1 MSDEKEFRYH
11 LISCPHCNQSA
22 SYQMSLGRGC
32 TVSVS
37 CRYCHKTIKIKTNMN
52 AQIER
57 IQKDINGG
65 VTMKKCPNCGK
76 ELKDTAKF
84 CGSCGTKLDEVKAA
98 NRADD
103 ERGVNVSSS
112 YIHWNILPG
121 QIAVK
126 IDERDIASYGRVKG
140 LVVQEGVKALF
151 FVQGKIAAQLEAG
164 QYAFKDYANAVVEEK
179 EEKKRSLIG
188 NFFHNVANFFKGGAS
203 DIIRKTYQVSIVLV
217 RSTEFPLLFNFENV
231 ETAGIRSNVGIHL
244 LVKVSN
250 INDFYT
256 NQLLDKKM
264 LCYETVAKSL
274 ESTVLAVL
282 NESLSATEPKAVATK
297 ANDVLLALQK
307 RISEFYPYFTAS
319 KIISLTASREELE
332 NIKKMQEELYVSELE
347 LTELTKRNNF
357 LNRLHDENNAQ
368 ALAEA
373 RSETDFQAALDK
385 IDEDRELNE
394 DERLKFSQ
402 MLEAQRMI
410 REAKTE
416 DEVQSGIQ
424 EYKKSGLLREEEIE
438 NIQAQISQ
446 KASLRDLSYDQEL
459 ALATLAN
466 EKELDRQNL
475 LWETE
480 IGNARLQN
488 EIAQERMRD
497 EYQDERERKQ
507 IELQRERMA
516 SKLDVLRQAQE
527 IRQQR
532 EQAEHQR
539 QMEANA
545 QKIQHEEEMRRMFQN
560 MTAEQILVANP
571 DISPEAAK
579 AMAEKFKAETAASQN
594 DKTAEMAMRQSEQM
608 QAFMQQQMAMMRD
621 MAMAGLN
628 ANAQNQAQRLADK
641 DAEMNRFASGVNN
654 AVTAVSGALRNPQAV
669 YQTGAVAAPAAAPA
683 PAVAPIPA
691 QGVSGAKTLHT
702 CPNCGT
708 PHEEGALFC
717 ESCGGSL

>member
-1 MSDEKEFRYH
+1 MSDEKEFKYH
-11 LISCPHCNQSA
+11 LIPCPHCNQSA
-22 SYQMSLGRGC
+22 SYQMTLGHGC
-32 TVSVS
+32 SASVS
-37 CRYCHKTIKIKTNMN
+37 CRYCHKTIKIRTNMN

-57 IQKDINGG
+57 IEKDFNGG

-84 CGSCGTKLDEVKAA
+84 CGSCGTKLDEVKAT
-98 NRADD
+98 NRPDD
-103 ERGVNVSSS
+103 ERGVNVASS

-126 IDERDIASYGRVKG
+126 IDERDIASYGKVKG
-140 LVVQEGVKALF
+140 LVVQDGVKALF
-151 FVQGKIAAQLEAG
+151 FVQGKIVAQLEAG

-244 LVKVSN
+244 LIKVSN

-282 NESLSATEPKAVATK
+282 NESLSGTEPQKVSTK
-297 ANDVLLALQK
+297 ANDVLLALQN
-307 RISEFYPYFTAS
+307 RISELYPYFSAS
-319 KIISLTASREELE
+319 KIINLTASREELE
-332 NIKKMQEELYVSELE
+332 NIRKMQEELYISELE

-368 ALAEA
+368 TLAEA

-416 DEVQSGIQ
+416 DEVQAGIQ

-438 NIQAQISQ
+438 NIQAQITQ
-446 KASLRDLSYDQEL
+446 NASLRDLTYGQEL

-466 EKELDRQNL
+466 EKELDRQKL

-488 EIAQERMRD
+488 ELAQERMRA
-497 EYQDERERKQ
+497 EYLDERERQRTALEAEKARTEL
-507 IELQRERMA
+507 ELQKERMA

-532 EQAEHQR
+532 EQAEHER

-571 DISPEAAK
+571 NITPEAAN
-579 AMAEKFKAETAASQN
+579 AMAEKFKAELAASQN
-594 DKTAEMAMRQSEQM
+594 DKTAEMAMKQSEQM

-621 MAMAGLN
+621 VTMAGLG
-628 ANAQNQAQRLADK
+628 ANAQNQAQRLSDK
-641 DAEMNRFASGVNN
+641 DAEINRFANGVNN
-654 AVTAVSGALRNPQAV
+654 AVNSVSSALKNPQTV
-669 YQTGAVAAPAAAPA
+669 YQTGASSVTQSANDAK
-683 PAVAPIPA
+683 AV
-691 QGVSGAKTLHT
+691 LT